1 MILGF
6 QGQNQIVQATLLQKD
21 RKKKPI
27 KGKTRGTDDDG
38 EGSQDAVIDNS
49 DDGDCGGVNGGGSN
63 GDDDIMMTMLMMV
76 MILMIVII
84 M

>member
-6 QGQNQIVQATLLQKD
+6 QGQNQIVQATTLLQKD
-21 RKKKPI
+21 RKKNPI

-49 DDGDCGGVNGGGSN
+49 DDGD
-63 GDDDIMMTMLMMV
+63 GDSTVVTSVSEWSSL
-76 MILMIVII
+76 
-84 M
+84 